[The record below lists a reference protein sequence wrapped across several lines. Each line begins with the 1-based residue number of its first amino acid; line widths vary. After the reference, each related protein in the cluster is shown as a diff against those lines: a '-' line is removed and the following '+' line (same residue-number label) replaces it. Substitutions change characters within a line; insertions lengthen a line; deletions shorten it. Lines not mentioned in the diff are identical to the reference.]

1 MCRREARRRRL
12 TSCLNLGGH
21 VPLAQR
27 WLCRCRPA
35 CPLQERPMHS
45 TFACTCATA
54 NDIVHISSKAAD
66 TLFGRVRGM
75 IELICHSCFL
85 AFVFCKEI
93 KVFAPTA
100 AMCDSGSEVDPT
112 RIRAK
117 LQTLLCENDTPI
129 MPNSYS
135 VRSRRIGSKWIRAGS
150 DAFCKE
156 Y

>member
-1 MCRREARRRRL
+1 
-12 TSCLNLGGH
+12 
-21 VPLAQR
+21 
-27 WLCRCRPA
+27 
-35 CPLQERPMHS
+35 
-45 TFACTCATA
+45 
-54 NDIVHISSKAAD
+54 
-66 TLFGRVRGM
+66 M
-75 IELICHSCFL
+75 IESICPSQFL

-112 RIRAK
+112 RIRAA
-117 LQTLLCENDTPI
+117 LQTLLCENDKPL